1 MEGVIL
7 ILLILLTINYFFWRF
22 IFKIYNR
29 YQFLKKEKQKQG
41 GFDDYSVFNQK
52 YFGRN

>member
-7 ILLILLTINYFFWRF
+7 ILLILLTINYFFWKF

-29 YQFLKKEKQKQG
+29 YQFLKKEKQSS
-41 GFDDYSVFNQK
+41 FDDYSVFNQK
-52 YFGRN
+52 YFDRN